1 MGSPPRSVAP
11 APRPPPPL
19 LPLLL
24 LFLPALPA
32 AAAAAAAAVAT
43 RGRPLPGR
51 FGCLFEDDLCRPFE
65 ICVNDGVFGRC
76 QQQGPVIDIYQ
87 YEVSPPVLE
96 HLRTILQKL
105 SHRGFTWQDDYTQGT
120 VAQELENIPKIHQW
134 HPESLASDG
143 VKSIRT
149 SKSKVD
155 NKRPSALEKDIN
167 LAKSLQQYLTYLRIL
182 TRASTAD
189 VYPWIK
195 SDKTAIQN
203 NIFPE
208 HLLNYLVQ
216 KARGSSPELAYVP
229 VSRPNYPDNP
239 SLMAF
244 SQIQPDTFSYNLDP
258 DFDKQNL
265 VAALKAYMTQ
275 NVVENPDKGS
285 SGRTRDGPHFSNRF
299 LSPYNEAFSKEEEMD
314 VKAKP
319 LFLLQTGLRELRP
332 SAGMS
337 VQKLVSMPGDAK
349 DSLRTLDETLI
360 QNVLKDLRK
369 QQGNVDNL
377 SPLELEKIADVITD
391 AMQSSNTEEVPGIV
405 GVETEGEER
414 EQEMRGINSPE
425 SNDYQNG
432 LMVEDNLQGN
442 RLQESDDGVDEKVKG
457 LDTQLVGLENEQETQ
472 HLPEGP
478 PSEKPFKTETKK
490 SEDTESSLSSEEN
503 AGVENVKS
511 ETYSQELTAEKK
523 PNADPDVNE
532 FVKFQDWMQGTL
544 KQDEKLSEG
553 PPKIPGEGLQLEV
566 KSSDE
571 EEYGYI
577 VTEKDPLSVEKGQ
590 KLIND
595 VAYLLKLP
603 TTTIVDVSVLGPA
616 VTFKVSSSFQNMT
629 TADVAKAAADNKDK
643 LEKTSGLKILRTG
656 IGSKS
661 KLKLLP
667 HGVEQEDST
676 KFIIL
681 TLISITCIIGVLLAS
696 GVLYCLRHSSHHKLK
711 EKLSALGADSGSDAT
726 AAYQELC
733 RQRMAVKTSDHPE
746 PLHTS
751 RINSVSSQ
759 FSDGPIPSPSARS
772 STSSWSEEPVQSNM
786 DISTGHMILSYM
798 EDHLKNKNR
807 LEKEWEALCAY
818 QAEPNTSL
826 VAQKE
831 ENVQKNRSLAVLTYD
846 HSRILLKS
854 ENSHDNSDYI
864 NASPIMDHDPRNPA
878 YIATQGPLPATV
890 ADFWQMVWE
899 NGCVVIVMLTPLTE
913 NGVKQCYH
921 YWPDEGSNL
930 YHIYEVNLVS
940 EHIWCEDFL
949 VRSFYLK
956 NLQTNET
963 RTVTQ
968 FHFLSWYDQGVPSST
983 RSLLDFRRKVNKCY
997 RGRSCPIIVHCSDG
1011 AGRSGTY
1018 VLIDMVLNKMAKGAK
1033 EIDIAATLEHL
1044 RDQRPGMVQ
1053 TKEQFEFALTAVAEE
1068 VNAILKALPQ

>member
-1 MGSPPRSVAP
+1 MIP
-11 APRPPPPL
+11 
-19 LPLLL
+19 
-24 LFLPALPA
+24 
-32 AAAAAAAAVAT
+32 
-43 RGRPLPGR
+43 
-51 FGCLFEDDLCRPFE
+51 GCLFEDDLCRPFE

-76 QQQGPVIDIYQ
+76 QQGPVIDTYR
-87 YEVSPPVLE
+87 YEISPPVLE

-134 HPESLASDG
+134 HPDSLASDG
-143 VKSIRT
+143 INSIRT
-149 SKSKVD
+149 LKPKID
-155 NKRPSALEKDIN
+155 NKRPSSLEKDIN
-167 LAKSLQQYLTYLRIL
+167 LAKSLQQYLTYLKIL
-182 TRASTAD
+182 TRASTPD

-195 SDKTAIQN
+195 SDQAALQN
-203 NIFPE
+203 VFPDR
-208 HLLNYLVQ
+208 LLNYIVQ
-216 KARGSSPELAYVP
+216 KARGSSPELTYVP
-229 VSRPNYPDNP
+229 ISHPNYPDNP
-239 SLMAF
+239 SLRAF
-244 SQIQPDTFSYNLDP
+244 SQIQPDTFSYNSDP
-258 DFDKQNL
+258 DLDKQNL
-265 VAALKAYMTQ
+265 MAALQAYMAK
-275 NVVENPDKGS
+275 ENPDKGS
-285 SGRTRDGPHFSNRF
+285 SGRTRDGPHFGNRF
-299 LSPYNEAFSKEEEMD
+299 LLPYNEAFSKEEEMD

-332 SAGMS
+332 GSGLS
-337 VQKLVSMPGDAK
+337 VQKLVSVPGDAK
-349 DSLRTLDETLI
+349 DSQNTLEETLI
-360 QNVLKDLRK
+360 QNVLKDFRK
-369 QQGNVDNL
+369 QKGNVDNL
-377 SPLELEKIADVITD
+377 SPLELAKMADMIAET
-391 AMQSSNTEEVPGIV
+391 MQSSNTEEVPGIL
-405 GVETEGEER
+405 GVEAEGEQR
-414 EQEMRGINSPE
+414 EQEMKGINSPE
-425 SNDYQNG
+425 SKDYQDD

-442 RLQESDDGVDEKVKG
+442 RLQESDDGVDEKVKA
-457 LDTQLVGLENEQETQ
+457 LDTQLGSLENEQEIQ
-472 HLPEGP
+472 YLPEGL
-478 PSEKPFKTETKK
+478 PSEKPFKIETKK
-490 SEDTESSLSSEEN
+490 SEDTESSFSSEEEN
-503 AGVENVKS
+503 AGFENVKS
-511 ETYSQELTAEKK
+511 KTYSQELTAEKK
-523 PNADPDVNE
+523 PNADPEANE
-532 FVKFQDWMQGTL
+532 FLQFQDWMQGTL
-544 KQDEKLSEG
+544 KQDERLAEG
-553 PPKIPGEGLQLEV
+553 SPKIPGEGLQLEV

-577 VTEKDPLSVEKGQ
+577 MTEKDPLSVEKGK
-590 KLIND
+590 KLIK
-595 VAYLLKLP
+595 ALEYLLKLP
-603 TTTIVDVSVLGPA
+603 PATIVDVSVLGPA

-643 LEKTSGLKILRTG
+643 LEKASGLKILGTG

-681 TLISITCIIGVLLAS
+681 TLISIACIIGVLLAS

-733 RQRMAVKTSDHPE
+733 RQRMAVKTSDRPE

-826 VAQKE
+826 VAQKK
-831 ENVQKNRSLAVLTYD
+831 ENVQKNRSPTVLTYD
-846 HSRILLKS
+846 HSRVLLKS

>member
-1 MGSPPRSVAP
+1 MGSPPRSLSP

-19 LPLLL
+19 LLLL
-24 LFLPALPA
+24 LSAFTTVTTA
-32 AAAAAAAAVAT
+32 A
-43 RGRPLPGR
+43 RGRSLPGR
-51 FGCLFEDDLCRPFE
+51 FGCLFEADLCRPFE
-65 ICVNDGVFGRC
+65 ICINDGVFGRC
-76 QQQGPVIDIYQ
+76 LQGPMIDMYR
-87 YEVSPPVLE
+87 YEVTPPILE

-105 SHRGFTWQDDYTQGT
+105 SHRGFTWQDDFTQGT
-120 VAQELENIPKIHQW
+120 VAQELANIPKIYQW

-143 VKSIRT
+143 VNSIRT
-149 SKSKVD
+149 SKPKVD
-155 NKRPSALEKDIN
+155 NKRPSTLENDID
-167 LAKSLQQYLTYLRIL
+167 LTKSLQQYLTYLRIL
-182 TRASTAD
+182 TRASSPN

-195 SDKTAIQN
+195 NDKASVQN

-208 HLLNYLVQ
+208 HLLNYIVQ
-216 KARGSSPELAYVP
+216 KARGSTPALTYVP
-229 VSRPNYPDNP
+229 KSHPNYPDNP
-239 SLMAF
+239 SRRTF
-244 SQIQPDTFSYNLDP
+244 SPIQPDTFSYNLDP
-258 DFDKQNL
+258 DLDKQNL
-265 VAALKAYMTQ
+265 IAALKAYMAQ
-275 NVVENPDKGS
+275 NVAEENPDKGP
-285 SGRTRDGPHFSNRF
+285 SGRTRSSPHSSSWF
-299 LSPYNEAFSKEEEMD
+299 LPTYNEAFSKEEESMD
-314 VKAKP
+314 VKEKP
-319 LFLLQTGLRELRP
+319 LFLLKTGLRDLNPGSEK
-332 SAGMS
+332 S
-337 VQKLVSMPGDAK
+337 VQKLSSVPGDAK
-349 DSLRTLDETLI
+349 DPLSTLDETLI

-369 QQGNVDNL
+369 QQGTIENL
-377 SPLELEKIADVITD
+377 SPLELQKMADVITD
-391 AMQSSNTEEVPGIV
+391 VMQGSNTEVPGMV
-405 GVETEGEER
+405 GSETVGEQR
-414 EQEMRGINSPE
+414 EQEMKRVNSPE
-425 SNDYQNG
+425 SKNYPNG
-432 LMVEDNLQGN
+432 LMVQDNLQDN
-442 RLQESDDGVDEKVKG
+442 REQESDDRVDEKVKD
-457 LDTQLVGLENEQETQ
+457 LDTEMAGFVNEQETQ
-472 HLPEGP
+472 YLSEGL
-478 PSEKPFKTETKK
+478 PSEKLFKTETKK
-490 SEDTESSLSSEEN
+490 SEDSESSLSSEEEN

-523 PNADPDVNE
+523 PYADPNANE
-532 FVKFQDWMQGTL
+532 FVEFQDWIQGTL
-544 KQDEKLSEG
+544 KQDERLSEG

-577 VTEKDPLSVEKGQ
+577 MTEEDPLSVEKGK
-590 KLIND
+590 KLIKE
-595 VAYLLKLP
+595 VAQLLKLP
-603 TTTIVDVSVLGPA
+603 PTAIVDVNVLGPA

-629 TADVAKAAADNKDK
+629 TAEVAKATADNKEK
-643 LEKTSGLKILRTG
+643 LEKASGLKILRTG

-661 KLKLLP
+661 KLNLLP
-667 HGVEQEDST
+667 HGAEQEDST
-676 KFIIL
+676 KFIVL
-681 TLISITCIIGVLLAS
+681 TLISIACIIGVLLAS

-733 RQRMAVKTSDHPE
+733 RQRMAVKTSDRPE

-818 QAEPNTSL
+818 QAEPNSSL

-831 ENVQKNRSLAVLTYD
+831 ENVQKNRSPAVLTYD

>member
-1 MGSPPRSVAP
+1 MGSLPRSLAR
-11 APRPPPPL
+11 APRPPP

-24 LFLPALPA
+24 LLLSAFAAVA
-32 AAAAAAAAVAT
+32 AAA
-43 RGRPLPGR
+43 RGRSLPGR

-65 ICVNDGVFGRC
+65 ICINDGVFGRC
-76 QQQGPVIDIYQ
+76 LQGPMIDTYQ
-87 YEVSPPVLE
+87 YEVSPPILE

-105 SHRGFTWQDDYTQGT
+105 SHRGFTWQDDFTQGT
-120 VAQELENIPKIHQW
+120 VAQELANIPKIYRWQ
-134 HPESLASDG
+134 PESLASDG
-143 VKSIRT
+143 VNSIRT
-149 SKSKVD
+149 SKPKVD
-155 NKRPSALEKDIN
+155 NKRPSTLENDID
-167 LAKSLQQYLTYLRIL
+167 LAKSLQQYLTYLSIL
-182 TRASTAD
+182 TRASSPNVYPRIKNDKAD
-189 VYPWIK
+189 VQ
-195 SDKTAIQN
+195 D

-208 HLLNYLVQ
+208 RLLNYIVQ
-216 KARGSSPELAYVP
+216 KARGSTPALTYVP
-229 VSRPNYPDNP
+229 ISHPNYPDNP
-239 SLMAF
+239 SRR
-244 SQIQPDTFSYNLDP
+244 TFSPIQTDSFSYSLDP
-258 DFDKQNL
+258 DLDKQNL
-265 VAALKAYMTQ
+265 IAALKAYIAQ
-275 NVVENPDKGS
+275 NMAEENPDKGP
-285 SGRTRDGPHFSNRF
+285 SGRTRSSLHSNSGF
-299 LSPYNEAFSKEEEMD
+299 LPPYNEAFSKEEETD

-319 LFLLQTGLRELRP
+319 LFLLKTGLRDLNP
-332 SAGMS
+332 GSGKS
-337 VQKLVSMPGDAK
+337 VQKLSSVPGDAK
-349 DSLRTLDETLI
+349 DPLSTLDETLI

-369 QQGNVDNL
+369 QQGTIDNL
-377 SPLELEKIADVITD
+377 SPLELQKMANVITD
-391 AMQSSNTEEVPGIV
+391 VMQGSNTEVPGMVGSEIV
-405 GVETEGEER
+405 GEQR
-414 EQEMRGINSPE
+414 EQEMKRVNSPE
-425 SNDYQNG
+425 SKNYQND
-432 LMVEDNLQGN
+432 LMVEDNLPGN
-442 RLQESDDGVDEKVKG
+442 RVQESDDRVDEKVKD
-457 LDTQLVGLENEQETQ
+457 LDTKFVNEQETQ
-472 HLPEGP
+472 FLSEGL

-490 SEDTESSLSSEEN
+490 SEDTESSLSSEEEN
-503 AGVENVKS
+503 VGVENVKS

-523 PNADPDVNE
+523 PVAEPNANE
-532 FVKFQDWMQGTL
+532 FVEFQDWIQGTL
-544 KQDEKLSEG
+544 KQDERLSEG

-577 VTEKDPLSVEKGQ
+577 MTEEDPLSVEKGK
-590 KLIND
+590 KLIKE
-595 VAYLLKLP
+595 VVQLLKLP
-603 TTTIVDVSVLGPA
+603 PTAIVDVKCPQLLLIDCGIGADHISFSMLGPA
-616 VTFKVSSSFQNMT
+616 VTFKVSSGFQNMT
-629 TADVAKAAADNKDK
+629 TAEVAKATADNKDK
-643 LEKTSGLKILRTG
+643 LEKASGLKILRTG
-656 IGSKS
+656 IGS
-661 KLKLLP
+661 
-667 HGVEQEDST
+667 
-676 KFIIL
+676 
-681 TLISITCIIGVLLAS
+681 
-696 GVLYCLRHSSHHKLK
+696 
-711 EKLSALGADSGSDAT
+711 
-726 AAYQELC
+726 ELC
-733 RQRMAVKTSDHPE
+733 RQRMAVKTSDRPE

-831 ENVQKNRSLAVLTYD
+831 ENVQKNRSPAVLTYD

-854 ENSHDNSDYI
+854 ENSHNNSDYI

>member
-1 MGSPPRSVAP
+1 MH
-11 APRPPPPL
+11 
-19 LPLLL
+19 
-24 LFLPALPA
+24 
-32 AAAAAAAAVAT
+32 T
-43 RGRPLPGR
+43 
-51 FGCLFEDDLCRPFE
+51 
-65 ICVNDGVFGRC
+65 
-76 QQQGPVIDIYQ
+76 
-87 YEVSPPVLE
+87 
-96 HLRTILQKL
+96 
-105 SHRGFTWQDDYTQGT
+105 GFTWQDDYTQGT

-134 HPESLASDG
+134 HPEFLASDG

-149 SKSKVD
+149 SKSTVG
-155 NKRPSALEKDIN
+155 NKRPSVLEKDIN

-195 SDKTAIQN
+195 SDKAAFQS
-203 NIFPE
+203 NIFPQR
-208 HLLNYLVQ
+208 LLNYIAQ
-216 KARGSSPELAYVP
+216 KTRGSSPELAYVP
-229 VSRPNYPDNP
+229 ISHPNYPDNP
-239 SLMAF
+239 SLRAF
-244 SQIQPDTFSYNLDP
+244 RQIQPHVFSYNLDP
-258 DFDKQNL
+258 DFDKQNV
-265 VAALKAYMTQ
+265 VAAVKAYMAQ
-275 NVVENPDKGS
+275 NVGENPDQGS
-285 SGRTRDGPHFSNRF
+285 SGRTRDGPHFGNRF
-299 LSPYNEAFSKEEEMD
+299 LSPHNEAFAKEEKMD

-332 SAGMS
+332 GPGMS
-337 VQKLVSMPGDAK
+337 VQKLLSVPADAK
-349 DSLRTLDETLI
+349 DSLSTLDETLI
-360 QNVLKDLRK
+360 ENVLKDLRK
-369 QQGNVDNL
+369 PQGNVDNL

-405 GVETEGEER
+405 GAEAEGEER
-414 EQEMRGINSPE
+414 EQEMKGISSPQ
-425 SNDYQNG
+425 SNDYQHG

-457 LDTQLVGLENEQETQ
+457 LDTQLVVLENEQETQ

-478 PSEKPFKTETKK
+478 SSEKPFKTETKK
-490 SEDTESSLSSEEN
+490 SEDIESSFSSEEEN

-511 ETYSQELTAEKK
+511 ETYSQELTAEKT

-532 FVKFQDWMQGTL
+532 FVEFQDWMQGTL

-590 KLIND
+590 KLIKD
-595 VAYLLKLP
+595 VEYLLKLP
-603 TTTIVDVSVLGPA
+603 PTTIVDISVLGPA

-643 LEKTSGLKILRTG
+643 LEKASGLKILRSG

-681 TLISITCIIGVLLAS
+681 TLISIACIVGVLLAS

-733 RQRMAVKTSDHPE
+733 RQRMAVKTSDRPE

-831 ENVQKNRSLAVLTYD
+831 ENVQKNRSPAVLTYD

>member
-1 MGSPPRSVAP
+1 MGSLPRFVAP
-11 APRPPPPL
+11 APRRPPPLL

-24 LFLPALPA
+24 LLLLPAFPA
-32 AAAAAAAAVAT
+32 ADAAAT

-76 QQQGPVIDIYQ
+76 QQGPVIDIYR

-96 HLRTILQKL
+96 HLRTILKKL

-134 HPESLASDG
+134 HPEPLASDG
-143 VKSIRT
+143 VNSIRT
-149 SKSKVD
+149 SKPKVD
-155 NKRPSALEKDIN
+155 NKRPSTLEKDIN
-167 LAKSLQQYLTYLRIL
+167 LAKSLQQYLIYLRL
-182 TRASTAD
+182 LAHASTPD
-189 VYPWIK
+189 VYPRIK
-195 SDKTAIQN
+195 SDKAAVQN
-203 NIFPE
+203 NLFPE
-208 HLLNYLVQ
+208 RLLNYIVQ

-229 VSRPNYPDNP
+229 ISHPNYPDNP
-239 SLMAF
+239 SLRAF
-244 SQIQPDTFSYNLDP
+244 SQVQPDTFSYNLDP
-258 DFDKQNL
+258 DLDKQNL
-265 VAALKAYMTQ
+265 IAALKAYMAQ
-275 NVVENPDKGS
+275 NVAEENPDKGS
-285 SGRTRDGPHFSNRF
+285 IGRTRDGPHFGNRF
-299 LSPYNEAFSKEEEMD
+299 LSPYNEAFSKEEEMG

-319 LFLLQTGLRELRP
+319 LLLLQTGLRELRP
-332 SAGMS
+332 GSGMS
-337 VQKLVSMPGDAK
+337 VQKLVSVPGNDK
-349 DSLRTLDETLI
+349 DSLSTLDETLI
-360 QNVLKDLRK
+360 QNVRKDLK
-369 QQGNVDNL
+369 KKQGNVDNL
-377 SPLELEKIADVITD
+377 SPLELQNMADVITD
-391 AMQSSNTEEVPGIV
+391 AMQGSDTEEMPGIV
-405 GVETEGEER
+405 GIEADGEQR
-414 EQEMRGINSPE
+414 EQAMKGVNSPE
-425 SNDYQNG
+425 SKAYQNG
-432 LMVEDNLQGN
+432 LKVEDNSKGS
-442 RLQESDDGVDEKVKG
+442 RFQESDDGVDEKVKG
-457 LDTQLVGLENEQETQ
+457 LDTNLVGLVNEQNAR
-472 HLPEGP
+472 HLPERF

-490 SEDTESSLSSEEN
+490 SEDTESSFSSEEES

-511 ETYSQELTAEKK
+511 ETYSQELTADEK
-523 PNADPDVNE
+523 PNADPDANE
-532 FVKFQDWMQGTL
+532 FVEFQDWMQSTL
-544 KQDEKLSEG
+544 KQDERLSEG
-553 PPKIPGEGLQLEV
+553 PPKVPEEGLQLEV

-577 VTEKDPLSVEKGQ
+577 VTEKDPLSVEKGK
-590 KLIND
+590 KLIKD

-603 TTTIVDVSVLGPA
+603 PTTIIDVSVLGPA

-643 LEKTSGLKILRTG
+643 LEKASGLKILETG

-681 TLISITCIIGVLLAS
+681 TLISIACIIGVLLAS

-733 RQRMAVKTSDHPE
+733 RQRMAVKTSDRPE

-759 FSDGPIPSPSARS
+759 FSDGPMPSPSARS

-831 ENVQKNRSLAVLTYD
+831 ENVQKNRSPTVLTYD
-846 HSRILLKS
+846 HSRVLLKS